1 MKKLKQTKKNKK
13 GFTFIELLSVIV
25 ILSILVTFC
34 YVGFS
39 SSSFLTLALL

>member
-25 ILSILVTFC
+25 ILSILLT
-34 YVGFS
+34 S
-39 SSSFLTLALL
+39 STILPALRKILPD